1 MLSRAT
7 RFRSAR
13 AELGVFET
21 FILAAPCSE
30 IVETEASDV
39 IADNDAACSSHLGPA
54 IRIFEQCGWR
64 DTHSGK
70 VCVAGKNALTVTK
83 KNPGQS
89 TLPGLLQVVASACRL
104 FLIRAAGYRGMGCR
118 PGRPINSN
126 FSRATSPHIAGL
138 ALGGFHPEPLMPC
151 RSGDRAFRQPCA
163 LYPGQ
168 PLPAPEYRKG
178 RYSQHWGFKYPSA
191 SKASP
196 SAPWGSE
203 AKDPTV

>member
-39 IADNDAACSSHLGPA
+39 IADNDAACSGHLGPA

-89 TLPGLLQVVASACRL
+89 TLPGSLQVVASACRL
-104 FLIRAAGYRGMGCR
+104 F
-118 PGRPINSN
+118 
-126 FSRATSPHIAGL
+126 
-138 ALGGFHPEPLMPC
+138 
-151 RSGDRAFRQPCA
+151 
-163 LYPGQ
+163 
-168 PLPAPEYRKG
+168 
-178 RYSQHWGFKYPSA
+178 
-191 SKASP
+191 
-196 SAPWGSE
+196 
-203 AKDPTV
+203 

>member
-13 AELGVFET
+13 AELGVIET

-30 IVETEASDV
+30 IVETQASDV

-89 TLPGLLQVVASACRL
+89 TLPGPLQVDASAC
-104 FLIRAAGYRGMGCR
+104 
-118 PGRPINSN
+118 
-126 FSRATSPHIAGL
+126 GL
-138 ALGGFHPEPLMPC
+138 L
-151 RSGDRAFRQPCA
+151 
-163 LYPGQ
+163 
-168 PLPAPEYRKG
+168 
-178 RYSQHWGFKYPSA
+178 
-191 SKASP
+191 
-196 SAPWGSE
+196 
-203 AKDPTV
+203 

>member
-70 VCVAGKNALTVTK
+70 VCVAGKNALTVTDK
-83 KNPGQS
+83 EPRAVNAPG
-89 TLPGLLQVVASACRL
+89 VSA
-104 FLIRAAGYRGMGCR
+104 GCCL
-118 PGRPINSN
+118 S
-126 FSRATSPHIAGL
+126 L
-138 ALGGFHPEPLMPC
+138 
-151 RSGDRAFRQPCA
+151 
-163 LYPGQ
+163 
-168 PLPAPEYRKG
+168 
-178 RYSQHWGFKYPSA
+178 
-191 SKASP
+191 
-196 SAPWGSE
+196 
-203 AKDPTV
+203 